1 MISRE
6 HVITTL
12 LEQTIDALSVLDHE
26 RLLPLEQ
33 QITVLAK
40 PGMIQRTSSLADRQN
55 LLKRMLN
62 ETEENL
68 AILQRLQS
76 GNGNHSWAL

>member
-1 MISRE
+1 MIGRE

-12 LEQTIDALSVLDHE
+12 LEQTIDALSVLDHV

-40 PGMIQRTSSLADRQN
+40 AGMIQRTSSLVDRQN

-62 ETEENL
+62 ETKENL
-68 AILQRLQS
+68 AILKRLQS
-76 GNGNHSWAL
+76 GNGNHLWAL